1 MSDSQSVREWLQ
13 AQLRSELPE
22 GWKFIPNQRMAAT
35 IDRITVVLK
44 HTDIERLPEAPLG
57 NLRNTVVLTVADP
70 HEDQVRA
77 ENELDDAV
85 LELCTAIDGLPNI
98 NWTRASKVLVNDTY
112 LGWDIT
118 LTVIS
123 GKEL

>member
-1 MSDSQSVREWLQ
+1 MSDSQSVREWLED
-13 AQLRSELPE
+13 QLTPELPE
-22 GWKFIPNQRMAAT
+22 GWRFIPNQRMAAT

-57 NLRNTVVLTVADP
+57 TLRNTVVLTVADP